1 MRFTSLILYFLL
13 PIISLAM
20 LSCATPKPVLY
31 NDGKPLT
38 ITDYEK
44 LAQTEYDQGRY
55 ENAIEV
61 YRAIIKNYSEN
72 QKALAWAYYEI
83 GFCYYVLKEYDNAE
97 VNLRKVL
104 NEFQEPAAKKLSGE
118 IMAKI
123 EQEKKKK

>member
-1 MRFTSLILYFLL
+1 MRFAGLVLLMIIHILLL
-13 PIISLAM
+13 TF

-44 LAQTEYDQGRY
+44 LAQAEYDEERY

-61 YRAIIKNYSEN
+61 YSAIIEHYPEN

-83 GFCYYVLKEYDNAE
+83 GFCYFVLEDYDNAE
-97 VNLRKVL
+97 VNFRKVL
-104 NEFQEPAAKKLSGE
+104 NEFQEPAAKKLAGQL
-118 IMAKI
+118 IAKI
-123 EQEKKKK
+123 EQEKEEK

>member
-1 MRFTSLILYFLL
+1 MRFAGLVVFVLVQILSLVL
-13 PIISLAM
+13 

-44 LAQTEYDQGRY
+44 LAQAEYDEDRY

-61 YRAIIKNYSEN
+61 YRSIIENYPDN

-83 GFCYYVLKEYDNAE
+83 GFCYFVLKDYDNAM
-97 VNLRKVL
+97 VNFRKVL
-104 NEFQEPAAKKLSGE
+104 NEFQEPAAKKLAGQIIAE
-118 IMAKI
+118 I
-123 EQEKKKK
+123 EQEKEEK